1 MKKQGKKTTKGLK
14 SALSPANSQFVVV
27 EPPDCW
33 VAHRRDDPASSFLLY
48 NKLTGTFHAW
58 AAETTTLY
66 ARLGRGKYSTPEDSP
81 LDERHYPKSELLM
94 LLALRRRRKEDMAG
108 SDFVART
115 LREHA
120 FMKKRQEVEKRS
132 GKPLS
137 DGNWRHC
144 MQIAESRE
152 AFEKYVGEWL
162 VGIVESDQ
170 AVETLAR
177 FSNWLGKSADIESGA
192 VTTHYQR
199 FLDSVETAA
208 TAAMGIPTKKAV
220 QAIYESGLS
229 QNQLGEGTGF
239 RSVMRQ
245 LKFDWLPTGG
255 RGPAVSKKKSGIKS
269 KN

>member
-1 MKKQGKKTTKGLK
+1 MKKQGKKTAKGLK
-14 SALSPANSQFVVV
+14 PALSPKNCQFVVI

-66 ARLGRGKYSTPEDSP
+66 AKLGQGAYGTPEDRP
-81 LDERHYPKSELLM
+81 LDEHHFPKSDLLM
-94 LLALRRRRKEDMAG
+94 LLALRRRRKEHMAG
-108 SDFVART
+108 SDVVARS

-120 FMKKRQEVEKRS
+120 FMKKRQEVEDKS

-152 AFEKYVGEWL
+152 AFEEYVGKWL
-162 VGIVESDQ
+162 VRIVKSDQ
-170 AVETLAR
+170 AGETLAR
-177 FSNWLGKSADIESGA
+177 FSNWLGKAADIESGA
-192 VTTHYQR
+192 VANHYQR
-199 FLDSVETAA
+199 FLDSVEAAA
-208 TAAMGIPTKKAV
+208 TATMGIPTKKAV

-229 QNQLGEGTGF
+229 ENQLGEGTGF
-239 RSVMRQ
+239 RSVTRQ
-245 LKFDWLPTGG
+245 LNFDWLPKGG